1 MRRTAVL
8 PASLLALF
16 FLSWTALPAQAQ
28 NAGGLYVAGAGFSF
42 AQAAR
47 QALSE
52 NPGGGGR
59 FFVLVLP
66 PATDALAASGAS
78 AEALELR
85 AQVQAR
91 GGSLLVCRR
100 DVAAGAMP
108 AAGLMPGVQVVRGW
122 PQPGGPQLAANSDYY
137 PDESP
142 AALPAATDVLH
153 RLRAACSS

>member
-1 MRRTAVL
+1 MRLTAIL
-8 PASLLALF
+8 PARLLALVF
-16 FLSWTALPAQAQ
+16 VACAAVPAQAQ

-52 NPGGGGR
+52 NPGGAVR

-122 PQPGGPQLAANSDYY
+122 PQPGGPQLTANTDYY
-137 PDESP
+137 PDENP
-142 AALPAATDVLH
+142 AALPTATDLLH
-153 RLRAACSS
+153 RLRATCSS